1 MKSYKTFKN
10 QLLKDKGIKKAY
22 DELGPEFEL
31 IQLIIE
37 RRLEQ
42 GLTQA
47 ELAKRIGTKQSA
59 ISRLE
64 RGTYN
69 PTVAFLHKLAEAL
82 GTKLHISFSV
92 SHQ

>member
-1 MKSYKTFKN
+1 MKSYKTLKS

-31 IQLIIE
+31 VQLVIKK
-37 RRLEQ
+37 RLEQ

-47 ELAKRIGTKQSA
+47 ELAKKIGTKQAA

-64 RGTYN
+64 SGTSN
-69 PTVAFLHKLAEAL
+69 PTVSFLQKVAEAL
-82 GTKLHISFSV
+82 GTRLNISIST

>member
-1 MKSYKTFKN
+1 MKSYKTLKS

-31 IQLIIE
+31 VQLVIKK
-37 RRLEQ
+37 RLEQ

-47 ELAKRIGTKQSA
+47 ELAKKIGTKQAA

-64 RGTYN
+64 SGTSN
-69 PTVAFLHKLAEAL
+69 PTVSFLQKVAEAL
-82 GTKLHISFSV
+82 GTRLNISIST
-92 SHQ
+92 SPQ

>member
-1 MKSYKTFKN
+1 MKTYKELKKKWLKN
-10 QLLKDKGIKKAY
+10 RKIKKAY

-31 IQLIIE
+31 IEMIIE
-37 RRLEQ
+37 RRIKQ

-47 ELAKRIGTKQSA
+47 ELAKKIGTKQSA

-69 PTVAFLHKLAEAL
+69 PTVAFLKNLAEAL
-82 GTKLHISFSV
+82 DVELRISFPA
-92 SHQ
+92 QR